1 VQTDTA
7 KQPKIVVNG
16 NLLKDSNNKPEI
28 YFDGV
33 DDALVRSTAIS
44 NHPVSLFSVT
54 KFVDATTTEGSPISL
69 VGGFDKYV
77 AIQNNTSSI
86 YSFASRSGTNVT
98 INTGTGDSID
108 AALNSGFNKSGNS
121 RDAYRDGEFKGSD
134 TTALVDWTSSD
145 IYLGAR
151 RKSSGNPNLFSEIL
165 LSEAILYNSDQST
178 KRRAIEENIANHYD
192 ISLAAFSRDGTV
204 STWYD
209 QSGSTPANNAT
220 QTDPTKQP
228 KIVEGGSLLKDS
240 RNNPAIDFDDVD
252 DNMILTSDLAT
263 GGAYSCVA
271 YHEFNAPSTI
281 LKGNFNSPR
290 IIAYQATSYQVGSYA
305 PEVVKT
311 FGVASSQGLVSV
323 LKDASHNARVYVNGT
338 ESSSGQQNV
347 GSGSFPFTML
357 STGAS
362 GGAANGKL
370 VEVIYY
376 NSDQSDNRTAIEAN
390 IGETYGITGIPA
402 ANDTVNGFVQTWYDQ
417 SGSVPANDAEQI
429 SATKQ
434 PIIVS
439 EGQLVTNTSGNAAME
454 MYRRNIDGVQNNRYL
469 SMSSGHT
476 AHSPF
481 ILVYPE
487 HKLHL

>member
-1 VQTDTA
+1 
-7 KQPKIVVNG
+7 
-16 NLLKDSNNKPEI
+16 
-28 YFDGV
+28 
-33 DDALVRSTAIS
+33 
-44 NHPVSLFSVT
+44 
-54 KFVDATTTEGSPISL
+54 
-69 VGGFDKYV
+69 
-77 AIQNNTSSI
+77 
-86 YSFASRSGTNVT
+86 
-98 INTGTGDSID
+98 
-108 AALNSGFNKSGNS
+108 
-121 RDAYRDGEFKGSD
+121 
-134 TTALVDWTSSD
+134 
-145 IYLGAR
+145 
-151 RKSSGNPNLFSEIL
+151 
-165 LSEAILYNSDQST
+165 
-178 KRRAIEENIANHYD
+178 
-192 ISLAAFSRDGTV
+192 
-204 STWYD
+204 
-209 QSGSTPANNAT
+209 
-220 QTDPTKQP
+220 
-228 KIVEGGSLLKDS
+228 
-240 RNNPAIDFDDVD
+240 
-252 DNMILTSDLAT
+252 MILTSDLAT

-390 IGETYGITGIPA
+390 IGETYGITDIPA
-402 ANDTVNGFVQTWYDQ
+402 ADDTVNGFVQTWYDQ
-417 SGSVPANDAEQI
+417 SGSGNDAEQI

-439 EGQLVTNTSGNAAME
+439 EGQLVTNTSGNAAIA
-454 MYRRNIDGVQNNRYL
+454 MYRRYIDGAQNNRYL
-469 SMSSGHT
+469 SMSSGVT
-476 AHSPF
+476 ADGSTSFAAVEYRRNYAYHLTGTAQDANTRVGNYAGSGFHMRKGGTSVDEASPKTLTLNEQH
-481 ILVYPE
+481 LVTTLFAESGGTSKGRVNGDERISANLPDASSTGLLLKFLFRGDNDQRNPLLYSELVLYDSDQSSNIPAIE
-487 HKLHL
+487 ANIANQYGITLS